1 MLLCLYTSRNMTDLA
16 KMNTL
21 LQSVELEMLRFE
33 SKPTKTGATR
43 IRASLLQIKKL
54 ADEMRRT
61 VLASAKAIPTKARAK
76 APAVSKDELPPE
88 PPVLERETT
97 SVVDGIEQPKKVK
110 KKSKK
115 K

>member
-1 MLLCLYTSRNMTDLA
+1 MTDLA

-76 APAVSKDELPPE
+76 APAVSKDELPPGE
-88 PPVLERETT
+88 ELPPPPPVLERETT

-110 KKSKK
+110 KKSNKK
-115 K
+115 